1 VAENNI
7 SVRIQTRDPNL
18 RKQFEAIFSSVEGF
32 GVQKPAGTDRPDLLI
47 FELSDTPD
55 KEFQA
60 ISALLNE
67 DELGEVFFVAEHSE
81 PSALMRAIQIGA
93 REFFALPI
101 DEEEVGN
108 ALGRFKKRW
117 KPKVEQ
123 EPEPGKIGR
132 IINIIGSKGGT
143 GTTTVAVN
151 LAVSLAESKGAPSVA
166 LIDMNLLFG
175 EIPLFLGIKPSYH
188 WGEITKNISR
198 LDNTFLK
205 NILSSGASGVY
216 VLPSPAYLDRHTSA
230 ATPEIMERLLS
241 VMSRMFDFVVIDG
254 GQSVDKIA
262 LKMLQVS
269 HTVLL
274 VSVLSVP
281 CLSNTNKLL
290 KSFHDLGYPR
300 KERINVIIN
309 RYIKNVDISME
320 DAETAIGNKIF
331 WRIDNDYQATMTAI
345 NKGQPLTQCAPRASI
360 TKNFKQLAEIFLQP
374 DSQSNSPSQKGKE
387 QEKKWWKPSR

>member
-1 VAENNI
+1 M
-7 SVRIQTRDPNL
+7 QTRDPNL
-18 RKQFEAIFSSVEGF
+18 RKQFEAILRSVEGF
-32 GVQKPAGTDRPDLLI
+32 DIQKPDDTHRPDLLI

-60 ISALLNE
+60 VNALLNA
-67 DELGEVFFVAEHSE
+67 DELGEVFFAAEHSD
-81 PSALMRAIQIGA
+81 PSVLLRAIQIGA
-93 REFFALPI
+93 REFFTLPI
-101 DEEEVGN
+101 DEEEIGR

-117 KPKVEQ
+117 KPKVEE
-123 EPEPGKIGR
+123 EPEPGKIGH
-132 IINIIGSKGGT
+132 IINVIGSKGGT

-188 WGEITKNISR
+188 WGEITKNITR

-205 NILSSGASGVY
+205 NILSLGASGVY
-216 VLPSPAYLDRHTSA
+216 VLPSPAYLDRYIS
-230 ATPEIMERLLS
+230 ATPEVMERLLS

-254 GQSVDKIA
+254 GQSVDNIA
-262 LKMLQVS
+262 LKILEKS

-290 KSFHDLGYPR
+290 KSFSDLGYPK

-309 RYIKNVDISME
+309 RYIKNVDISIE

-331 WRIDNDYQATMTAI
+331 WRIDNDYQATMSAI
-345 NKGQPLTQCAPRASI
+345 NKGQSLTQCAPRASI
-360 TKNFKQLAEIFLQP
+360 TKNFKEMAETLLQP
-374 DSQSNSPSQKGKE
+374 DSQPVSPSQKGKK